1 MQSVTQASQP
11 SLGLRYVLFVMQFLG
26 AGFIAGSV
34 VHFGEGITTW
44 DVSVLLLGLILFTFA
59 LVYRESRL
67 SEKKMPLRDLMILII
82 SSLFLSLTI
91 GMASGGT
98 QHFVDTPMYAAVLI
112 PTGLSL
118 GFIAFSI
125 TQRAHFSVK
134 KWTLL
139 LLCLGLFAVV
149 VHIAL
154 LSFNRILPESIRKGH
169 GSEHHG
175 TPKESVTPLDEPS
188 DKMHHDNDVH

>member
-1 MQSVTQASQP
+1 MQSVTQASQS

-44 DVSVLLLGLILFTFA
+44 DVSVLLLGLILFTCA

-67 SEKKMPLRDLMILII
+67 SEKKMSLRDLMILII

-112 PTGLSL
+112 PMGLSL
-118 GFIAFSI
+118 GFIAFAI
-125 TQRAHFSVK
+125 TQRAYFSLK
-134 KWTLL
+134 KWILL

-149 VHIAL
+149 IHIAL

-175 TPKESVTPLDEPS
+175 ASKESVIPLDEPS